1 MTHKVGQVVY
11 LLDNTEMKIFPA
23 RIEEEI
29 IKRKLGS
36 EEVTYKVLLPDKA
49 QTVVDLGDLDVAIF
63 TSVNELRDHMIGNA
77 VRTIDKF
84 VERGSASP
92 SLSMF
97 HSTSTMYPCETS
109 ILWYNLVEE
118 RQTCGS
124 LCLMDTT

>member
-84 VERGSASP
+84 VERAQRVAK
-92 SLSMF
+92 SLDVSQRE
-97 HSTSTMYPCETS
+97 HDEPVRD
-109 ILWYNLVEE
+109 IDPVV
-118 RQTCGS
+118 
-124 LCLMDTT
+124 